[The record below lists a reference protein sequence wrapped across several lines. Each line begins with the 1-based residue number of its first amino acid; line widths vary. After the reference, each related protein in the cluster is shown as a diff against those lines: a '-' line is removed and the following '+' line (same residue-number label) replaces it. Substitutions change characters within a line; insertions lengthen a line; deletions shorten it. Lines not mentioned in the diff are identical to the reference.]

1 MSLQEHFNVI
11 IIFLDLH
18 TSHFNGSYTGA
29 TQRLSPAGEAL
40 FIFPS
45 SLYLFFFFDDLE
57 EDQKQTE
64 GLGRSDADR
73 EIIRQWET
81 KELLIICS
89 DRSDNLTCEYR
100 LTENKLRRWH
110 RAVATDI
117 RRPAPRCNPFTT
129 TCMASSCLFH
139 ALLHPDTVENV
150 NVSVNFW
157 GDGARSSGSGDHRRF
172 CLSSWLEKKNPHFC
186 EQNMSYLSLRLPSP
200 DCFYYVGG
208 LFLYLKISV
217 EGTNHFVQTAVPCLS
232 SRVSGKQVSYWIFSF
247 WKWEHLSAPTGT
259 ESAFVEVSFARAEP
273 EPEVILE
280 HLCFGMFC
288 KSTNHSYF
296 SLCRCL

>member
-1 MSLQEHFNVI
+1 MVATLA
-11 IIFLDLH
+11 LL
-18 TSHFNGSYTGA
+18 NGSLG
-29 TQRLSPAGEAL
+29 GEAL

-45 SLYLFFFFDDLE
+45 SLYLFIFFDDLE

-157 GDGARSSGSGDHRRF
+157 GDGARSSGSGDR
-172 CLSSWLEKKNPHFC
+172 LAASSV
-186 EQNMSYLSLRLPSP
+186 LPSILARKEKST
-200 DCFYYVGG
+200 FLWAEYVVFKFRAAFAR
-208 LFLYLKISV
+208 LFLLRR
-217 EGTNHFVQTAVPCLS
+217 GAFP
-232 SRVSGKQVSYWIFSF
+232 VS
-247 WKWEHLSAPTGT
+247 EN
-259 ESAFVEVSFARAEP
+259 
-273 EPEVILE
+273 
-280 HLCFGMFC
+280 LCRRDQ
-288 KSTNHSYF
+288 
-296 SLCRCL
+296 SLCTNSSALPVLTCVRKTSQLLDFFILKVGASVCSYRYWVCICGGVLRQGWTRARGHPRTLVFWDVL